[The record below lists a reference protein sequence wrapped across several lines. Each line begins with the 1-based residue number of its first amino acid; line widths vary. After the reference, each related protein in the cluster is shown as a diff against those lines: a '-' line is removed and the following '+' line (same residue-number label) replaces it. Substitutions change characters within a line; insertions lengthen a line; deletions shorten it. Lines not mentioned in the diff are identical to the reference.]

1 MSPRHWTRLSR
12 RRATAFAS
20 LALASAFCVAA
31 IAVRTVYTGRPSHV
45 FLVWNLVLAW
55 IPFALALLVY
65 DRYRRGSSLLPLAP
79 LAFGWLVFFPNAP
92 YLITDLVHLSPYTD
106 VPQWF
111 DVFTFAAFA
120 WTGMLLGFA
129 SLYLLQSVVKELLGA
144 LASWVF
150 VVAAL
155 GLGSFGVY
163 LGRVH
168 RLNSWQVFSDPM
180 PLASDVWAR
189 LQSPVGEARMVG
201 MTLFLTAFLAVA
213 YFVLYSF
220 LNLAG
225 AQAER
230 PETT

>member
-1 MSPRHWTRLSR
+1 MRPTSLSR

-31 IAVRTVYTGRPSHV
+31 IVARTAYTGRPSHV
-45 FLVWNLVLAW
+45 FLVWNLFLAW
-55 IPFALALLVY
+55 IPFALAVLVY
-65 DRYRRGSSLLPLAP
+65 DRYRRGSSMVALAP
-79 LAFGWLVFFPNAP
+79 LAFAWLVFFPNAP

-129 SLYLLQSVVKELLGA
+129 SLYLMQSVAKALLGT
-144 LASWVF
+144 LAGWVF
-150 VVAAL
+150 VLVAL

-180 PLASDVWAR
+180 PLASDVWTR
-189 LQSPVGEARMVG
+189 LQSPLVEARMVG
-201 MTLFLTAFLAVA
+201 MTLFLTAFLAIA

-220 LNLAG
+220 LNLAR
-225 AQAER
+225 AQPER
-230 PETT
+230 

>member
-1 MSPRHWTRLSR
+1 MSPRNWTRLSR
-12 RRATAFAS
+12 RRATALAS

-31 IAVRTVYTGRPSHV
+31 IVARTAYTGRPSHV

-65 DRYRRGSSLLPLAP
+65 DRHRRGSSMLALAP

-129 SLYLLQSVVKELLGA
+129 SLYLVQSVVKALLGP
-144 LASWVF
+144 LASWLF

-189 LQSPVGEARMVG
+189 LRSPVGDARMVG
-201 MTLFLTAFLAVA
+201 MTLFLTAFLGVA

-220 LNLAG
+220 LNLAQ
-225 AQAER
+225 AQRTE
-230 PETT
+230 

>member
-1 MSPRHWTRLSR
+1 VRPTPLSR

-31 IAVRTVYTGRPSHV
+31 VVARTAYTGRPSHV
-45 FLVWNLVLAW
+45 FLIWNLFLAW
-55 IPFALALLVY
+55 IPFALAILVY
-65 DRYRRGSSLLPLAP
+65 DRHRRGTSVLALGPLG
-79 LAFGWLVFFPNAP
+79 FSWLVFFPNAP

-129 SLYLLQSVVKELLGA
+129 SLYLMQSVAKA
-144 LASWVF
+144 LFGPLAAWLF
-150 VVAAL
+150 VLFAL

-189 LQSPVGEARMVG
+189 LQSPVGEARMIG

-220 LNLAG
+220 LNLAR
-225 AQAER
+225 AQPER
-230 PETT
+230 

>member
-1 MSPRHWTRLSR
+1 
-12 RRATAFAS
+12 
-20 LALASAFCVAA
+20 
-31 IAVRTVYTGRPSHV
+31 V
-45 FLVWNLVLAW
+45 FLVWNLFLAW
-55 IPFALALLVY
+55 IPFALAIVVY
-65 DRYRRGSSLLPLAP
+65 DRHRRGGSPLALAP
-79 LAFGWLVFFPNAP
+79 LAFAWLVFFPNAP

-129 SLYLLQSVVKELLGA
+129 SLYLMQSVTRALLGPVA
-144 LASWVF
+144 GWVF

-180 PLASDVWAR
+180 PLASDTWAR

-201 MTLFLTAFLAVA
+201 MTLFLTAFLTVA

-220 LNLAG
+220 LNLARAQ
-225 AQAER
+225 AQAEHS
-230 PETT
+230 

>member
-1 MSPRHWTRLSR
+1 MSALQSSRLSR
-12 RRATAFAS
+12 RRASALAS

-31 IAVRTVYTGRPSHV
+31 IAARTAYTGRPSHV
-45 FLVWNLVLAW
+45 FLVWNLFLAW
-55 IPFALALLVY
+55 IPFALAIVVY
-65 DRYRRGSSLLPLAP
+65 DRHRRGTPALALAP
-79 LAFGWLVFFPNAP
+79 LAFAWLVFFPNAP

-129 SLYLLQSVVKELLGA
+129 SLYLMQGVTRALLGRA
-144 LASWVF
+144 AGWIF
-150 VVAAL
+150 VLAAL

-180 PLASDVWAR
+180 PLASDVWTR

-201 MTLFLTAFLAVA
+201 MTLFLTAFLVIA

-220 LNLAG
+220 LNLAR
-225 AQAER
+225 AQPERAE
-230 PETT
+230 